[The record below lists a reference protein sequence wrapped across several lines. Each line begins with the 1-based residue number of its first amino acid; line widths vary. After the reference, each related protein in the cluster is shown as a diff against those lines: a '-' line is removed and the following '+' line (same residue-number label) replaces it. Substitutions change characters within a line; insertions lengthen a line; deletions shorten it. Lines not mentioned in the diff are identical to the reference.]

1 LFGAGRAGGKRDAR
15 PLAGSCNQTVHYPVN
30 LRDRL
35 ALGDAFGMMG
45 PTFNGPRAFP
55 FGSKIDGAS
64 FL

>member
-1 LFGAGRAGGKRDAR
+1 VFGPASRQGKREAR

-30 LRDRL
+30 LGDRL

-55 FGSKIDGAS
+55 FGSDIDGAP
-64 FL
+64 FF